1 MLVGLGV
8 EVIKGVRRR
17 QQRKARMDYDA
28 MESYGG
34 QPRYSRRVKAL
45 AGFAIVAAA
54 GTGVVM
60 SFTEESGPVTE
71 VSASGGTAEVK
82 RIYRDASEH
91 HVIGFDT
98 EVDGGTAERKL
109 TNRKLV
115 DGVPVLDAI
124 PGVNAIPAPDI
135 VANVRIDD
143 FYVASD
149 LCFPG
154 GRKAMNERVVNGV
167 THIDYE
173 VDTADIKVCSA
184 EHPLK
189 TPHIAHDGNWVQNMN
204 DASADIN
211 RMFPNEN
218 GTKNPE
224 SVNEEDRIKSLIEK
238 VAKSAMLLTV
248 NRVCAPEVFDITHLD
263 MAKRIAEDIGR
274 EGEVVNVTFKPNASG
289 KIAIDGASQIDAFF
303 EERKAEE
310 TKDVQW
316 NFDGGIAGTCT
327 IAEDVV
333 DSKDLIRG

>member
-1 MLVGLGV
+1 MLLGAGV
-8 EVIKGVRRR
+8 EVIKGVRKRR
-17 QQRKARMDYDA
+17 QRKASMNYDEV
-28 MESYGG
+28 ESYSE
-34 QPRYSRRVKAL
+34 QSRYSRGAKSMAGVAL
-45 AGFAIVAAA
+45 FLAA
-54 GTGVVM
+54 GTGVAM
-60 SFTEESGPVTE
+60 SYTEDSGPVVE
-71 VSASGGTAEVK
+71 VSASGGEAKVK
-82 RIYRDASEH
+82 RIYRDASTH

-109 TNRKLV
+109 TNRTLV

-143 FYVASD
+143 YYVASD

-154 GRKAMNERVVNGV
+154 GKKEMTERVINGV

-184 EHPLK
+184 EHPHK
-189 TPHIAHDGNWVQNMN
+189 TPHIAHDGNWVQNLN

-218 GTKNPE
+218 GTNNVE
-224 SVNEEDRIKSLIEK
+224 SINEENRIKSLIEK
-238 VAKSAMLLTV
+238 VAKNAMLLTV

-289 KIAIDGASQIDAFF
+289 KIAIEGASEIDAFF

-316 NFDGGIAGTCT
+316 NFEGGIAGTCK
-327 IAEDVV
+327 IAEDVI